1 MVDAANICTM
11 VMKKEFTIS
20 YIHIRIVDLTASVAK
35 LRSERPYECLF
46 PFTTLHY
53 PLCSSLQGAKKV
65 QTGAKVAETEAIT
78 YCPSCWWFIR
88 KHVFWLFSFLLFFFT
103 NTFFMMGFF
112 QTILSQF
119 SAWRNKQR
127 QEEEEQVEE
136 SQPAS
141 QQRPKPEEPSS
152 PVRRSDD
159 DDDNS
164 SSKHL
169 PPPSPSIPT
178 TNDKQ
183 PAVAM
188 DKLEFAASRDLAL
201 FLGDHLAPSNTK
213 DLVRFPS
220 LECLSTVVNNH
231 PPVPKTLPKK
241 KTTSRMPLYRPKSI
255 AALRIR
261 RPSASDITT
270 APKWSIDLCA
280 PGWFHVLLEHLS
292 LL

>member
-1 MVDAANICTM
+1 MNVPTNVYFLLQHCTIHFA
-11 VMKKEFTIS
+11 VLCKVPKKYKQEPKW
-20 YIHIRIVDLTASVAK
+20 RRLKQLLIVHHAGDSLGNTFSG
-35 LRSERPYECLF
+35 SF
-46 PFTTLHY
+46 PF
-53 PLCSSLQGAKKV
+53 S
-65 QTGAKVAETEAIT
+65 
-78 YCPSCWWFIR
+78 
-88 KHVFWLFSFLLFFFT
+88 FFFT

-169 PPPSPSIPT
+169 PPSSPSIPT